1 MKLNSMIKHVY
12 GFLTTLFTIAIA
24 NLLPT
29 KELTKSKSEDNKM
42 RKSITIALLLAAIAG
57 ALVTVYFYLARRER
71 ELNEYEE
78 ILFSDDLG
86 EIPTGDLVDEPIID

>member
-1 MKLNSMIKHVY
+1 MELSELSELITKQLSPVYNIPLKEIKKHMRK
-12 GFLTTLFTIAIA
+12 
-24 NLLPT
+24 PEE
-29 KELTKSKSEDNKM
+29 KRM
-42 RKSITIALLLAAIAG
+42 RKSITIALILAAIAG

-86 EIPTGDLVDEPIID
+86 DLPSTDFSDSEISE

>member
-1 MKLNSMIKHVY
+1 MELSELSELITKQLEPLYNKP
-12 GFLTTLFTIAIA
+12 L
-24 NLLPT
+24 
-29 KELTKSKSEDNKM
+29 KELKKHMKKPEDKRM
-42 RKSITIALLLAAIAG
+42 RKSITIALILAAIAG

-86 EIPTGDLVDEPIID
+86 DLPSTDFSDSQSQE

>member
-1 MKLNSMIKHVY
+1 MKLNNITNHVC
-12 GFLTTLFTIAIA
+12 GLVSTLLTIAVA
-24 NLLPT
+24 NLMPARELP
-29 KELTKSKSEDNKM
+29 KRKSEDNKM
-42 RKSITIALLLAAIAG
+42 RKSITIALLLAAVAG

-86 EIPTGDLVDEPIID
+86 EIPTGDLVDEPIVD

>member
-1 MKLNSMIKHVY
+1 MIDVQELGEVVAKQLAPIYSAPLKQLNKQ
-12 GFLTTLFTIAIA
+12 FKK
-24 NLLPT
+24 P
-29 KELTKSKSEDNKM
+29 EDNIM
-42 RKSITIALLLAAIAG
+42 RKSITIALILAAIAG

-86 EIPTGDLVDEPIID
+86 DIPSGDFADTAEQE